1 MYIYIYI
8 YLYIYNIYICVCVV
22 CVCVCLCVCR
32 DSTMKIHKHFVNL
45 YFNTL
50 QDLFQSKIKIRKSS
64 YKNGKI
70 NIANISN

>member
-1 MYIYIYI
+1 M
-8 YLYIYNIYICVCVV
+8 

-32 DSTMKIHKHFVNL
+32 NSTMKIHKYFVNI
-45 YFNTL
+45 FSTL

-70 NIANISN
+70 NIGNISN

>member
-1 MYIYIYI
+1 M
-8 YLYIYNIYICVCVV
+8 CVCVM

-32 DSTMKIHKHFVNL
+32 NSTMKIHKYFVNI
-45 YFNTL
+45 FSTL

-70 NIANISN
+70 NIGNISN